1 MKLYAEEKG
10 SELVREL
17 ESIVVSLLARVEVPS
32 ALWRKERDGEITLET
47 VSRLIPEF
55 EVDMQGTPD
64 QPPRLNVVPLGVPIA
79 DRAAR
84 LCATDRL
91 RAYDAIQLATFLTLA
106 GTVERFACFDSA
118 LRDAAARRG
127 IPLVPEEA

>member
-1 MKLYAEEKG
+1 MKLYADETG
-10 SELVREL
+10 SEFIRGL
-17 ESIVVSLLARVEVPS
+17 ESIIVSLLARVEVPS
-32 ALWRKERDGEITLET
+32 ALWRKERDGQIALET

-55 EVDMQGTPD
+55 EVDVRGRPD
-64 QPPRLNVVPLGVPIA
+64 QPPRFSVVPVGVPIA

-84 LCATDRL
+84 LCATDPL
-91 RAYDAIQLATFLTLA
+91 RAYDAIQLATVLTLT

-127 IPLVPEEA
+127 VPLVPDAV